1 VSVGAVVFDFNGTLS
16 DDEPIL
22 CEIWQVLFA
31 ERGVGLSR
39 EEYFGAYAGLADFEI
54 AERGLGVSGEELASV
69 LAERVARYRA
79 RVADGSSV
87 GPQMRSAVRLAASRV
102 PVAVVSGA
110 AREEIET
117 VLAAAGLRD
126 AIAVVVAAEDVRA
139 GKPDPEGFLQAA
151 AALGVEPGAV
161 VVFEDSEPGVNG
173 AKAAGM
179 RCVAVRGT
187 AAPERLAAAE
197 ELVDR
202 IDAAL
207 VERLLKLDARASE

>member
-1 VSVGAVVFDFNGTLS
+1 MTTRAFVFDFNGTLS

-22 CEIWQVLFA
+22 CEIWQALFA
-31 ERGVGLSR
+31 ERGVALSS

-54 AERGLGVSGEELASV
+54 AERGLAVREEELETV
-69 LAERVARYRA
+69 LAERVRRYRA

-87 GPQMRSAVRLAASRV
+87 GAEMRAAVRFAASRV

-117 VLAAAGLRD
+117 VLVAAGLRD
-126 AIAVVVAAEDVRA
+126 VIAVVVAAEDVRA
-139 GKPDPEGFLQAA
+139 GKPDPEGFLGAA
-151 AALGVEPGAV
+151 AALGVEPGEI

-179 RCVAVRGT
+179 HCVALLGT
-187 AAPERLAAAE
+187 AAPERLSGAD
-197 ELVDR
+197 ELVER
-202 IDAAL
+202 LDAEL
-207 VERLLKLDARASE
+207 VERLLG